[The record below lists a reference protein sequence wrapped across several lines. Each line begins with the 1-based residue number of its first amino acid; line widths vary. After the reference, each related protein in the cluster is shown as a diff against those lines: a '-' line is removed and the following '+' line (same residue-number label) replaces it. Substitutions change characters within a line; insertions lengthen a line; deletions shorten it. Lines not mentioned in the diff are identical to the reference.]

1 MKLKMEI
8 AYFLMLLDLL
18 ITDVK
23 DGIGIIRNVYNVR
36 LDGFLEH
43 LEYAL
48 LLAIIVQIL
57 IHWELVQDAIMDT
70 DFSLEHALFLI

>member
-1 MKLKMEI
+1 MEI

-18 ITDVK
+18 ITDAK

-48 LLAIIVQIL
+48 L
-57 IHWELVQDAIMDT
+57 
-70 DFSLEHALFLI
+70 